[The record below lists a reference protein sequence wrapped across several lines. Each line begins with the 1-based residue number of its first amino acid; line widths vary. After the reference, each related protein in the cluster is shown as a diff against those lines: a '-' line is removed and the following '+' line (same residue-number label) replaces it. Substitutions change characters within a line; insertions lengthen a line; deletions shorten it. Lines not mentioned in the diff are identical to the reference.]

1 MLLSLWTSHL
11 LIEQKSIVGKR
22 LVVVGAQ
29 LEDPYP
35 LPQCIIDVLGV
46 RKQLLILRGLE
57 REYMKHVSFSKN
69 SIEYFHLITI
79 IFKTTNTHHTEG
91 SGHKRWT
98 CYDVEGDRIM

>member
-1 MLLSLWTSHL
+1 MFLSLWTSHL
-11 LIEQKSIVGKR
+11 PIEQKSIVGKG

-35 LPQCIIDVLGV
+35 LPQCIIDVPAV

-69 SIEYFHLITI
+69 IVSAGL
-79 IFKTTNTHHTEG
+79 
-91 SGHKRWT
+91 
-98 CYDVEGDRIM
+98 

>member
-1 MLLSLWTSHL
+1 MKRRSELGIISDLYNCFPVSKIPDQKELKRTYGMFLSLWTSHL

-57 REYMKHVSFSKN
+57 GEYMKHVSFSKK
-69 SIEYFHLITI
+69 HCLL
-79 IFKTTNTHHTEG
+79 
-91 SGHKRWT
+91 
-98 CYDVEGDRIM
+98 